1 MASIRHST
9 LHIGNWAMTWL
20 QAFLTAVSHNRP
32 FHRPLG
38 RHESQVAGASF
49 LRCLPGVGSPF
60 DTPREA
66 AMPRVPSARLMSTN
80 VLSGSGCCESD
91 QQYRSLLRMQTIGA
105 WAMQRAL
112 ECYNRTRVPAA
123 AQAAILHFRCSDAPF
138 SRHTAYH
145 FLRYSGWRLQI
156 DRLLAAGKLQAGDA
170 LHVVGCFHHESET
183 FWEAAYAT
191 RFSVEAQCRAYA
203 EHLVR
208 HLANSTPLAPSL
220 HECEHGMVDEFV
232 AMLRAPA
239 VLSAASS
246 MSFVAGYF
254 GRAGTSGAFQAASL
268 LVEARSGLAATSSCK
283 NKPTCPEAATALS
296 GPAGQLPPNVSGV
309 VVTSAGGAG
318 TTSLLLALRLAGLPT
333 NTVDGSDGLKHMR
346 AARSGV
352 RLRRAPPPLGTR
364 PLLLFLYDDPVRAT
378 LSFARRGWAN
388 FQAFRL
394 EAGGARFPKPLQNHR
409 CVAAAKREF
418 IDDQRRRREAEP
430 STSAGSESGRGSSEA
445 GEASLSLGGHFVG
458 NESVRSC
465 SETVALRGLSSPG
478 AAEDWIGLERHWD
491 EWVAAACAGRLR
503 GSGGGPPLDGRGAV
517 CLVGFLRT
525 FASPPVYVGIARAAR
540 ALGDVD
546 VFAVVANGAGDTAK
560 GQAGAVPS
568 EQVAAARAHL
578 QPREWVTAQP
588 EMALPAACP
597 NCLGQL
603 AKFEQC
609 MALVRSA
616 ERRDGG
622 RYTWVVKMRPDCVP
636 CGDVPPVASLRRPAD
651 NVALAAGGDLF
662 VLYPRPL
669 AEAVASGWRRVDCRR
684 HHRVFGGNL
693 TGCNHVAEAALR
705 AAGGQSRT
713 TGQFDCDIVRTAEGA
728 RSMFQFG
735 KYALHGALWGDVE
748 GWTPN
753 RTLYK
758 GSGVVAATATRFCG
772 REWGGSI
779 VVFVSIEVS

>member
-1 MASIRHST
+1 M
-9 LHIGNWAMTWL
+9 
-20 QAFLTAVSHNRP
+20 
-32 FHRPLG
+32 
-38 RHESQVAGASF
+38 
-49 LRCLPGVGSPF
+49 
-60 DTPREA
+60 
-66 AMPRVPSARLMSTN
+66 
-80 VLSGSGCCESD
+80 
-91 QQYRSLLRMQTIGA
+91 
-105 WAMQRAL
+105 
-112 ECYNRTRVPAA
+112 
-123 AQAAILHFRCSDAPF
+123 
-138 SRHTAYH
+138 
-145 FLRYSGWRLQI
+145 
-156 DRLLAAGKLQAGDA
+156 
-170 LHVVGCFHHESET
+170 
-183 FWEAAYAT
+183 
-191 RFSVEAQCRAYA
+191 
-203 EHLVR
+203 
-208 HLANSTPLAPSL
+208 
-220 HECEHGMVDEFV
+220 
-232 AMLRAPA
+232 
-239 VLSAASS
+239 
-246 MSFVAGYF
+246 
-254 GRAGTSGAFQAASL
+254 
-268 LVEARSGLAATSSCK
+268 
-283 NKPTCPEAATALS
+283 
-296 GPAGQLPPNVSGV
+296 
-309 VVTSAGGAG
+309 
-318 TTSLLLALRLAGLPT
+318 
-333 NTVDGSDGLKHMR
+333 
-346 AARSGV
+346 
-352 RLRRAPPPLGTR
+352 
-364 PLLLFLYDDPVRAT
+364 
-378 LSFARRGWAN
+378 
-388 FQAFRL
+388 
-394 EAGGARFPKPLQNHR
+394 
-409 CVAAAKREF
+409 
-418 IDDQRRRREAEP
+418 
-430 STSAGSESGRGSSEA
+430 
-445 GEASLSLGGHFVG
+445 
-458 NESVRSC
+458 RSC

-503 GSGGGPPLDGRGAV
+503 GSGGGPPLGAVFARSSSLWARAAELEALVGCTAGTLPPGLRRPRAAPPFPVGDGSAASLAAVAALNATFASLRGKQAALGDIVLLGPGNASAAACRAALAGAGAPPPQRRLAPPQPAAARRLRSASPSPPPSPGPHATGQLEGRGAV

-525 FASPPVYVGIARAAR
+525 FASPPVYEGIARAAR

-772 REWGGSI
+772 REWGGRY
-779 VVFVSIEVS
+779 VSARSTFT

>member
-1 MASIRHST
+1 MPAIRHST

-112 ECYNRTRVPAA
+112 ECHNRTRVPAA

-283 NKPTCPEAATALS
+283 NKPTCPEAATRLS
-296 GPAGQLPPNVSGV
+296 GPAGQLPPKWCLSCDRAPWLVPSSHLLTHAEVPDYLDTAHVLALLDPPAPAGAAPSAGHAAAASAAAERPSSCAARPASSVSGV

-430 STSAGSESGRGSSEA
+430 WTLR
-445 GEASLSLGGHFVG
+445 LSIPM
-458 NESVRSC
+458 RSHD
-465 SETVALRGLSSPG
+465 S
-478 AAEDWIGLERHWD
+478 
-491 EWVAAACAGRLR
+491 
-503 GSGGGPPLDGRGAV
+503 
-517 CLVGFLRT
+517 
-525 FASPPVYVGIARAAR
+525 
-540 ALGDVD
+540 
-546 VFAVVANGAGDTAK
+546 
-560 GQAGAVPS
+560 
-568 EQVAAARAHL
+568 
-578 QPREWVTAQP
+578 
-588 EMALPAACP
+588 
-597 NCLGQL
+597 
-603 AKFEQC
+603 
-609 MALVRSA
+609 
-616 ERRDGG
+616 
-622 RYTWVVKMRPDCVP
+622 
-636 CGDVPPVASLRRPAD
+636 
-651 NVALAAGGDLF
+651 
-662 VLYPRPL
+662 
-669 AEAVASGWRRVDCRR
+669 
-684 HHRVFGGNL
+684 
-693 TGCNHVAEAALR
+693 
-705 AAGGQSRT
+705 
-713 TGQFDCDIVRTAEGA
+713 
-728 RSMFQFG
+728 
-735 KYALHGALWGDVE
+735 
-748 GWTPN
+748 
-753 RTLYK
+753 
-758 GSGVVAATATRFCG
+758 
-772 REWGGSI
+772 
-779 VVFVSIEVS
+779 